1 MVGLRRYGRQ
11 LLVYL
16 YYALDNRPVHFRL
29 LLSLVTP
36 LRLLLAR
43 LRNERLRYAVAA
55 AVALGVYR
63 PLVGLGALLRWVGLE
78 TKVPLYEAY
87 HDKSF
92 VAVLQDAYD
101 RFFTPIEQRVSRWEI
116 EGLRRHFRRLVVSEH
131 LPYWHFLC
139 VR

>member
-1 MVGLRRYGRQ
+1 VVGLRRYGRQ

-16 YYALDNRPVHFRL
+16 YYALDNRPAHFRL

-43 LRNERLRYAVAA
+43 LRNERLRYALAA

-78 TKVPLYEAY
+78 TKVPLYEA
-87 HDKSF
+87 
-92 VAVLQDAYD
+92 VPRQ
-101 RFFTPIEQRVSRWEI
+101 E
-116 EGLRRHFRRLVVSEH
+116 LRRRSARRLRSVLHPDGAARV
-131 LPYWHFLC
+131 PAGD
-139 VR
+139 